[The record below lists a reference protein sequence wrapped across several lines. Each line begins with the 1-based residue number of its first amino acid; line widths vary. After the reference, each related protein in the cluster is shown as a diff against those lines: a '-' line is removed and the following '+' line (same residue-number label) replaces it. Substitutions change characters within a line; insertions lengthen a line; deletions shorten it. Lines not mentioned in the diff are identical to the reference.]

1 MYTTFGR
8 ADIMVTSASATSAA
22 SMASMG
28 SIASMVLVA
37 SVTSVVLA
45 TSTVTPCNYTTWHA
59 IVMPFVMPL
68 SLDRVTR
75 CDTPSYESSYRATIS
90 LY

>member
-22 SMASMG
+22 SVASMG
-28 SIASMVLVA
+28 SMASMVLVA
-37 SVTSVVLA
+37 SVASVVLA
-45 TSTVTPCNYTTWHA
+45 STVTPYDYTAWHA
-59 IVMPFVMPL
+59 VVMPFVMPL
-68 SLDRVTR
+68 SLDRVAR
-75 CDTPSYESSYRATIS
+75 CDTPSYESSYGAAVS